1 MRIIQDEDEDDKIR
15 MIKDKDN
22 QGVEF
27 AEKIALRNPCS
38 KKGIKGLFPI
48 EPAVGN
54 SGSSLV
60 HIYVH
65 TSPRSTF
72 CNLAPVN
79 ASVAQATPSSTNPSG
94 DIYVLKIKIK
104 LAKTTIFQN
113 QKKCKTH
120 VGTSCW

>member
-1 MRIIQDEDEDDKIR
+1 MRIIQDEDEDDKMR

-22 QGVEF
+22 NGVEF
-27 AEKIALRNPCS
+27 AEKIAPRNPCS

-54 SGSSLV
+54 SGSSLI

-79 ASVAQATPSSTNPSG
+79 ASFVQATPSSTNPSG

-104 LAKTTIFQN
+104 LTKISIFQN
-113 QKKCKTH
+113 QKNARPM
-120 VGTSCW
+120 